1 MMSFLAALLV
11 AAGLFGMWLAQGLKQ
26 RRRVSNL
33 KVLLESTYMEQ
44 TGTAEHQPAEI
55 QRLLARTGMAAE
67 YLFARASFFRKLKSK
82 IEHSN
87 WTVTAGE
94 FVAVSVLLGAVGAFI
109 GFLGT
114 SAPLAVLLAVAGLFF
129 PYLLVSR
136 AISSRKSRFEDQ
148 LPEVLDLLAASLE
161 SGAGVAQA
169 LELVV
174 AEADDPAA
182 EEFARV
188 LSATRL
194 GSPIVEALK
203 VMSVRLGSRDLNWTI
218 QAIIVQQR
226 TGGKL
231 ADVLRIVAGFMRGRE
246 EVKRELKALTAEGK
260 LSAFILGGLPFAL
273 AGFLLIVN
281 PDYLTPLFTTAIG
294 IAMLV
299 ITGTLMLIGFFIM
312 SRIIK
317 IDV

>member
-1 MMSFLAALLV
+1 MSALAGVLV
-11 AAGLFGMWLAQGLKQ
+11 TAGLFGMWLAQGLKQ

-33 KVLLESTYMEQ
+33 KVLLESAYMEQ
-44 TGTAEHQPAEI
+44 AGTAEHQSADI
-55 QRLLARTGMAAE
+55 QKLLARTGLAAE
-67 YLFARASFFRKLKSK
+67 YLFARASFFQKLKSK
-82 IEHSN
+82 IERSN

-94 FVAVSVLLGAVGAFI
+94 FLAVSALLGAVGAFI

-114 SAPLAVLLAVAGLFF
+114 SSPLAVLLAVVGAAS
-129 PYLLVSR
+129 PYIFVSR
-136 AISSRKSRFEDQ
+136 AIASRRSRFEGQ
-148 LPEVLDLLAASLE
+148 LPEVLDLMAASLE
-161 SGAGVAQA
+161 SGAGVPQA

-174 AEADDPAA
+174 AEADNPSA

-194 GSPIVEALK
+194 GNPIVEALK
-203 VMSVRLGSRDLNWTI
+203 VMSERLESRDLNWTI

-246 EVKRELKALTAEGK
+246 EVKRELAALTAEGK
-260 LSAFILGGLPFAL
+260 LSAFILGGLPFGL
-273 AGFLLIVN
+273 AIFLLIVN